1 MPIEKVTGVRIPP
14 RILEQVERFGESEGI
29 TRSQA
34 IIKLI
39 ERGLGSGGDSATVR
53 ERLERL
59 EKNDLELFNELNNVK
74 NRLTNL
80 NTAAAAQPAAP
91 TTTPPATDRPTAAA
105 AAPHPN
111 QPAPT
116 AAAADTGIPV
126 SDLAPPPAPT
136 AAAAAPPPAPTTKP
150 AGKGMTQ
157 PEALEAANCPGSPK
171 QPKRWLPEGMKS
183 ATDWLHSQGWR
194 SEGEKNKRKWYPP
207 GG

>member
-39 ERGLGSGGDSATVR
+39 ERGLGAGGDSATVR

-105 AAPHPN
+105 A
-111 QPAPT
+111 
-116 AAAADTGIPV
+116 
-126 SDLAPPPAPT
+126 PPPAPI
-136 AAAAAPPPAPTTKP
+136 AAAATSAPTAKPAPPPPP
-150 AGKGMTQ
+150 GKGLSQ
-157 PEALEAANCPGSPK
+157 KEALKAAGYKGSAENARRDLTPK
-171 QPKRWLPEGMKS
+171 GLTPQQWLEDRGWSQVKGRW
-183 ATDWLHSQGWR
+183 H
-194 SEGEKNKRKWYPP
+194 PP